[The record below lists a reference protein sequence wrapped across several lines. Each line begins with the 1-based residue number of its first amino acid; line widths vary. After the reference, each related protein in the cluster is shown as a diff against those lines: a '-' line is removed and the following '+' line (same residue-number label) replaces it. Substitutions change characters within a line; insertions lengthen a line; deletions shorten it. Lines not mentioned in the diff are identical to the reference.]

1 MMTVMNYRKAIAE
14 GIGRAL
20 RSDQRV
26 VFLGEDVGAAG
37 GAFKSTVGLYEEFGP
52 DRVWD
57 TPISEQAIVGAAMG
71 AAMTGLRPIAE
82 IMFTDFLGVCW
93 DMVANQV
100 AKARYMSGGQL
111 EVPLVI
117 RAHGGAGLGFGAQH
131 SQTWE
136 NLLMSIPGIKVAA
149 PSTPRDVIGLLA
161 AAVADPDPVILL
173 EHKAL
178 FDAKEDVPDE
188 PFLEPLGSASIRR
201 TGDDLT
207 LVALSAMVPVAVQAA
222 ATLEAE
228 HGISA
233 EVIDLRSVTPTD
245 TATLLQSVERTSR
258 LMTVEE
264 NPRPCG
270 WGAEIASIVAEEG
283 FTFLDA
289 PIQRVTS
296 ANVPVPF
303 AANLEH
309 ATIPNADT
317 VVKAVLSYS

>member
-1 MMTVMNYRKAIAE
+1 MTVMNYRKAIAE

-111 EVPLVI
+111 AVPLVI

-149 PSTPRDVIGLLA
+149 PSTPRDVVGLLA

-207 LVALSAMVPVAVQAA
+207 LVALSAMVPVALQAA

-228 HGISA
+228 HEIRA

-309 ATIPNADT
+309 ATIPHADT
-317 VVKAVLSYS
+317 VVQAVLSYS

>member
-1 MMTVMNYRKAIAE
+1 MTVMNYRKAIAE